1 MKTVP
6 LPPLPLSQQILA
18 WVLQALGLDTRE
30 VSRSTRRSA
39 LSGKPILRRWEDLVV
54 AFLGSLGGTKDGRES
69 VAQGLARHWDEAV
82 GELPTVDLTMA
93 ERLHVP
99 LALALPQLGIRLGV
113 LACVVAA
120 NTQRRVSDCLW
131 VTRPFDDNYFGS
143 VFIALCRHTFKDATD
158 LELAEKFDKKL
169 DWRTVERW
177 RSGATALPNN
187 SNIAAGEAILGSA
200 CGPALRAARLAAALG
215 ASLSEWVGTA
225 TRDDFAEATATVA
238 HRTAESLCVPEYLTS
253 LLDGLAGDLRGP
265 AGAVLVEVV
274 RPWLPLERN
283 DATAAEVANFVAE
296 SSAAP
301 GNTLSWLFPLLLAAP
316 TPRLVE
322 SIGALV
328 GAQGLSMVAA
338 ADPVQ
343 LVKHAWLAR
352 AVTKAVAGASAE
364 PLRRGD
370 GAVIELEPALREL
383 AKRCL
388 EQPLRFHRS
397 TDDVNEGDVLAAVYA
412 ATGGTLEIAA
422 LNDAMAG
429 LALKG
434 REASLDDAAV
444 AASATLSLARATRL
458 AEHGDLDA
466 AMTWFRTAGQRGA
479 FQRLN
484 TLLRAGDAVA
494 AIGHATL
501 DACRPMRAV
510 VRAAPAEGGDR
521 QRNEAEL
528 RGTAI
533 ALERLVTTVLPM
545 DGDDALVWTEPD
557 LFVPIAGLLFRL
569 ATLREET
576 APGDQVLAT
585 LSLLLRTKADR
596 LLARHIAH
604 GRLWAIRTLAETN
617 AGEYKRLAKQA
628 VHFGGGDFLATAS
641 SRIDADLGL
650 TQDAG

>member
-1 MKTVP
+1 LDP
-6 LPPLPLSQQILA
+6 HAAPRSEPRAWLPP
-18 WVLQALGLDTRE
+18 
-30 VSRSTRRSA
+30 
-39 LSGKPILRRWEDLVV
+39 
-54 AFLGSLGGTKDGRES
+54 
-69 VAQGLARHWDEAV
+69 
-82 GELPTVDLTMA
+82 
-93 ERLHVP
+93 
-99 LALALPQLGIRLGV
+99 
-113 LACVVAA
+113 
-120 NTQRRVSDCLW
+120 
-131 VTRPFDDNYFGS
+131 
-143 VFIALCRHTFKDATD
+143 
-158 LELAEKFDKKL
+158 
-169 DWRTVERW
+169 
-177 RSGATALPNN
+177 
-187 SNIAAGEAILGSA
+187 
-200 CGPALRAARLAAALG
+200 LG

-412 ATGGTLEIAA
+412 ATGGH
-422 LNDAMAG
+422 
-429 LALKG
+429 
-434 REASLDDAAV
+434 
-444 AASATLSLARATRL
+444 AR
-458 AEHGDLDA
+458 D
-466 AMTWFRTAGQRGA
+466 RGA
-479 FQRLN
+479 QRRYGWAGAEGPRGKSGRRSRRSQRDAEPRARDPGWLN
-484 TLLRAGDAVA
+484 T
-494 AIGHATL
+494 ATSMP
-501 DACRPMRAV
+501 R
-510 VRAAPAEGGDR
+510 
-521 QRNEAEL
+521 
-528 RGTAI
+528 
-533 ALERLVTTVLPM
+533 
-545 DGDDALVWTEPD
+545 
-557 LFVPIAGLLFRL
+557 
-569 ATLREET
+569 
-576 APGDQVLAT
+576 
-585 LSLLLRTKADR
+585 
-596 LLARHIAH
+596 
-604 GRLWAIRTLAETN
+604 
-617 AGEYKRLAKQA
+617 
-628 VHFGGGDFLATAS
+628 
-641 SRIDADLGL
+641 
-650 TQDAG
+650 